1 MYLTREMA
9 RSAVYGMANFYS
21 VLRGV
26 YSSHGMD
33 VQDDLGRR
41 NILMSKPQEKYF
53 ADQLA
58 KTYPST
64 KTDGTTGQPDISI
77 PEISREL
84 ECKIT
89 SAHKTGAWRLQTDY
103 VTLRKKGS
111 LDYLYVLCDEDF
123 KKFAVL
129 HFENLTVDDFNLPG
143 KGSRNKANMNIERAM
158 QKCHVLLGSHELAAA
173 GKIKAIE
180 EKLLTTPSTRKSAIR
195 QLNKS
200 LETWKSRKAVTFKL
214 EAII

>member
-1 MYLTREMA
+1 
-9 RSAVYGMANFYS
+9 
-21 VLRGV
+21 
-26 YSSHGMD
+26 MD

-103 VTLRKKGS
+103 VTLKKKGS

-180 EKLLTTPSTRKSAIR
+180 EKLLTTPSTRNSAIR

-200 LETWKSRKAVTFKL
+200 LETWKSRKAVNFKL